1 MKKQLIIVSIL
12 IIVAILGVLLAR
24 TIMKELK
31 VEPTVSNNIVN
42 KNVNS
47 VKNNVVN
54 NTTNEINN
62 ENTNSVENVVIDNP
76 EPEKPKTDL
85 EKAIDIVKED
95 WGEDDT
101 VYFAEDGKST
111 NGEYIICVRD
121 KASTAERAWYWV
133 DVINGTFTK
142 EHGMNSY

>member
-12 IIVAILGVLLAR
+12 IIVAIIGILLAR
-24 TIMKELK
+24 QIMKDLK
-31 VEPTVSNNIVN
+31 YEPTISNNVVN

-47 VKNNVVN
+47 VNNNVAN

-62 ENTNSVENVVIDNP
+62 DNTNSVENVVIDNP

-95 WGEDDT
+95 WGEDES
-101 VYFAEDGKST
+101 VYFAEDGKT
-111 NGEYIICVRD
+111 ANGEYIICVRD
-121 KASTAERAWYWV
+121 KASTAALAWYTV
-133 DVINGTFTK
+133 NIEEGTFIK
-142 EHGMNSY
+142 ER

>member
-12 IIVAILGVLLAR
+12 IIVAILGILLAR
-24 TIMKELK
+24 KIMNELK
-31 VEPTVSNNIVN
+31 YEPTVSNNVVN

-47 VKNNVVN
+47 LKNNVVN

-95 WGEDDT
+95 WGEDEN
-101 VYFAEDGKST
+101 VYYAEDGKT
-111 NGEYIICVRD
+111 ANGEYIICVRD
-121 KASTAERAWYWV
+121 KASTAALAWYTVNVV
-133 DVINGTFTK
+133 DETFTK
-142 EHGMNSY
+142 EQ

>member
-12 IIVAILGVLLAR
+12 IIVAIIGILLAR
-24 TIMKELK
+24 QIMKDLK
-31 VEPTVSNNIVN
+31 YEPTISNNVVN

-47 VKNNVVN
+47 VNNNVAN

-62 ENTNSVENVVIDNP
+62 DNTNSVENVVIDNP

-95 WGEDDT
+95 WGEDEF
-101 VYFAEDGKST
+101 VYYAEDGKTAS
-111 NGEYIICVRD
+111 GEYIICVRD
-121 KASTAERAWYWV
+121 KASTAALAWYTV
-133 DVINGTFTK
+133 NIEEGTFVK
-142 EHGMNSY
+142 ER